1 MAERC
6 LRRDVNSESP
16 FEETKST
23 TGPNRLVRA
32 LSGSITRQRGR
43 SVPEGIKGI
52 KTSLNL
58 RTRRVYHPW
67 LDLNGGAE
75 KPNEIKLDE
84 Y

>member
-1 MAERC
+1 M
-6 LRRDVNSESP
+6 
-16 FEETKST
+16 
-23 TGPNRLVRA
+23 G
-32 LSGSITRQRGR
+32 TR
-43 SVPEGIKGI
+43 PCAIKGI

>member
-1 MAERC
+1 MT
-6 LRRDVNSESP
+6 V
-16 FEETKST
+16 
-23 TGPNRLVRA
+23 GQ
-32 LSGSITRQRGR
+32 LSAQD
-43 SVPEGIKGI
+43 GI

-67 LDLNGGAE
+67 MDLNGGAG